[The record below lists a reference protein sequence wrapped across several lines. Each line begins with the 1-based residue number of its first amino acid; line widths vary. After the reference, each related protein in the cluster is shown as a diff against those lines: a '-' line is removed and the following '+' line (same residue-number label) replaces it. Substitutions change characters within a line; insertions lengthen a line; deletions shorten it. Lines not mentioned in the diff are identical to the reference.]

1 MGFWQS
7 IRGGCRTSCSL
18 EEAMKSGSRRL
29 SVALVAALAL
39 AMSGCGSSS
48 DGAGN
53 AAGPDESL
61 SATPI
66 AQVTA
71 APPADAKVIGVS
83 VTADSVSPSGT
94 KVSVKRDQPIVFEI
108 DAAEAGELHVH
119 SSPAKAIEYPAGKS
133 QVQISIDKPGVI
145 EAEIEDTGDLVVQLE
160 VR

>member
-1 MGFWQS
+1 
-7 IRGGCRTSCSL
+7 
-18 EEAMKSGSRRL
+18 MKSGSRRL
-29 SVALVAALAL
+29 SAVALFAAVALTL
-39 AMSGCGSSS
+39 TGCGGSSGGS
-48 DGAGN
+48 GKDAGS
-53 AAGPDESL
+53 DESL

-71 APPADAKVIGVS
+71 APPQGAKVIGVT
-83 VTADSVSPSGT
+83 VTADSVSPSGA
-94 KVSVKRDQPIVFEI
+94 KVAVKTNQPIVFEI

>member
-1 MGFWQS
+1 
-7 IRGGCRTSCSL
+7 
-18 EEAMKSGSRRL
+18 MKPGTRRL
-29 SVALVAALAL
+29 SAVALAAAVALAL
-39 AMSGCGSSS
+39 TGCGGSSGGGTGDS
-48 DGAGN
+48 
-53 AAGPDESL
+53 GPDESL
-61 SATPI
+61 SATPM

-71 APPADAKVIGVS
+71 EPPADAKVIGVT

-94 KVSVKRDQPIVFEI
+94 KVTVKRDQPIVFEI

-133 QVQISIDKPGVI
+133 LVQISIDKPGVI